1 LCKPER
7 VPFRLT
13 QNLEHAL
20 GLSGPEGVFR
30 LTCENVLKTLKQGR
44 ETLLTLLEA
53 FVYDPILDRTS
64 NDTGIIASFYGG
76 STTPTTKQD
85 KSLKQQSKR
94 LMEKKHTLRLY
105 KIRLAENRL
114 ALKSNE
120 EALTQLLLKIES
132 LFQFIMVL
140 NQKRDHKEILIKQHE
155 QAKIYLDECLTLQTT
170 KATNSNQHLV
180 YSLHDRYMRY
190 IIYTQQRDCLFA
202 KLNDLSKTFHLMT
215 SQFNQ
220 SIHFIRN
227 YSEPLVSS
235 LSPTLS
241 PYLLTIDFFQSTS
254 QSNHTVQCEQLQKEL
269 DQLKSDQTS
278 LLKQINEELLSKSKL
293 FQYLPSD
300 YPQRFQFKQ
309 CIQWLDEINDSFLDS
324 SSKLIETIHHIYP
337 LYRIKFNKLFKLK
350 SLKSQSIEKKQQQKQ
365 QLDTKLTNFK
375 YELDET
381 VKKEELC
388 LSRKVN
394 LIEMNE
400 TDEFEIFNFIQ
411 FEMNQN
417 SGYQLLVD
425 MQLYESLSIIV
436 LQFLYDNLQKWI
448 QMENASLK
456 AKDQLVGLTSADG
469 DWFLEEMYSLLANCN
484 NLTCLIE
491 KIFNKFN
498 LLNNDETTNNA
509 NEWFIQLLDANV
521 CFKTL
526 FELLKQLIFEYD
538 TNWCRLLVELTFW
551 DVSNVQFVIEQ
562 FNAMHIEEFFELILV
577 DTFSIENFNQ

>member
-1 LCKPER
+1 M
-7 VPFRLT
+7 
-13 QNLEHAL
+13 
-20 GLSGPEGVFR
+20 
-30 LTCENVLKTLKQGR
+30 KQLR
-44 ETLLTLLEA
+44 
-53 FVYDPILDRTS
+53 
-64 NDTGIIASFYGG
+64 
-76 STTPTTKQD
+76 
-85 KSLKQQSKR
+85 
-94 LMEKKHTLRLY
+94 KK
-105 KIRLAENRL
+105 N
-114 ALKSNE
+114 
-120 EALTQLLLKIES
+120 
-132 LFQFIMVL
+132 
-140 NQKRDHKEILIKQHE
+140 
-155 QAKIYLDECLTLQTT
+155 
-170 KATNSNQHLV
+170 
-180 YSLHDRYMRY
+180 
-190 IIYTQQRDCLFA
+190 
-202 KLNDLSKTFHLMT
+202 
-215 SQFNQ
+215 
-220 SIHFIRN
+220 
-227 YSEPLVSS
+227 
-235 LSPTLS
+235 
-241 PYLLTIDFFQSTS
+241 
-254 QSNHTVQCEQLQKEL
+254 
-269 DQLKSDQTS
+269 
-278 LLKQINEELLSKSKL
+278 
-293 FQYLPSD
+293 
-300 YPQRFQFKQ
+300 
-309 CIQWLDEINDSFLDS
+309 
-324 SSKLIETIHHIYP
+324 
-337 LYRIKFNKLFKLK
+337 
-350 SLKSQSIEKKQQQKQ
+350 
-365 QLDTKLTNFK
+365 
-375 YELDET
+375 
-381 VKKEELC
+381 LC

-436 LQFLYDNLQKWI
+436 LQFLNDNLQKWI

-562 FNAMHIEEFFELILV
+562 FNEMHIEEFFELILV